1 MILWLADDYRGKGF
15 TPDSAASPESA
26 VDPGQR
32 SVKII
37 YRPGTQRVE
46 KL

>member
-15 TPDSAASPESA
+15 TADSAASPESG
-26 VDPGQR
+26 VNSGQS

-37 YRPGTQRVE
+37 YRPGTENME
-46 KL
+46 KI